1 MRRLA
6 LTLLLIASLFPSRAL
21 APLYEEDTTEKA
33 ALIDRQ
39 IRAVLKARG
48 LDGQFGASARRV
60 AATWFFVAP
69 CRGKIADP
77 IDAIQTV
84 EIAEPG
90 TDYGDA
96 ILEIVGLLTR
106 DGFATPGV
114 AACQLA
120 ETIAHAK

>member
-1 MRRLA
+1 MRRIA
-6 LTLLLIASLFPSRAL
+6 LTLLLTASLFPSRAW
-21 APLYEEDTTEKA
+21 APLYVEDTTEKA
-33 ALIDRQ
+33 ALIERQ
-39 IRAVLKARG
+39 IHAVIKARG
-48 LDGQFGASARRV
+48 LDGQFGASARKV

-77 IDAIQTV
+77 IDAIQMV
-84 EIAEPG
+84 PIAEPG

-96 ILEIVGLLTR
+96 ILEIIGLLAR

-120 ETIAHAK
+120 DMIAHGK